1 MRIGGSIGRGFNV
14 MCGVA
19 LVGLAL
25 APVAS
30 RAFTEEQARQL
41 CTGDVMRLC
50 SSEIPNVERIT
61 ACMRRQRANLSEGC
75 RAVFGKQTATTA
87 R

>member
-1 MRIGGSIGRGFNV
+1 MRIDGTFVRSFTV
-14 MCGVA
+14 MAGVV
-19 LVGLAL
+19 LLGLAL
-25 APVAS
+25 TPVAS

-50 SSEIPNVERIT
+50 AAEIPNVERIT

-75 RAVFGKQTATTA
+75 RAVFGKQAASA